1 MKNYSQTFHF
11 LTRKK
16 NLFLQIEE
24 ITGNMCLLQV
34 EELLVSVAE
43 RQIRLDEI
51 TQLDITL
58 KEYCQED
65 PLLKKVLNHDCTT
78 NQLTPELCTLYD
90 IALAIKAC
98 VNRIIQNDES
108 IRLHLAFEKDRI
120 LSKIEQHNT
129 SSTVVADRY
138 HRSVQTANSNPYG
151 VSQKKW
157 I

>member
-1 MKNYSQTFHF
+1 MKNYAQTFHF

-24 ITGNMCLLQV
+24 ITDNMCLLQV
-34 EELLVSVAE
+34 EELLVSVEA
-43 RQIRLDEI
+43 RQIRLEEI

-65 PLLKKVLNHDCTT
+65 PLLKSVLNHDCTT
-78 NQLTPELCTLYD
+78 KGLSDELCTLYD
-90 IALAIKAC
+90 IALSIKAC
-98 VNRIIQNDES
+98 VNRIMQNDENV
-108 IRLHLAFEKDRI
+108 RLHLAFEKDRI
-120 LSKIEQHNT
+120 LSNIEQLNT

-138 HRSVQTANSNPYG
+138 HRSIQTANSNPFG